1 MADELEEK
9 LQLKLAEKYEERVAG
24 KISEFGGLLT
34 RRAAIRLL
42 CKENG
47 IDTGRKIRLAQAA
60 SETLPFSF
68 SGSVDRI
75 FPVQSFASGEKC
87 VRLHLSDS
95 TGGGTLVLW
104 NAQASLVEGALSA
117 GDELECKGAYSR
129 GGEIHLG
136 REGAITVVKKF
147 PPTPIGKLTAG
158 ACSTEGIVKEVE
170 PDYHYLDKKT
180 GGEKKM
186 SSFQFCEEGVEKG
199 GAVGGREHA
208 GGGSDVCRRV
218 VVWSIPEGTP
228 NVEVGDS
235 LLLENV
241 LFKNGELHFNSFS
254 RMVRKVSAS
263 EKSGKVES
271 AKIAGVEAVLAI
283 GKSEFRMG
291 VLDALALLGITKV
304 PDGVQPS
311 TVLSIRLQAVV
322 GKKAHYREEGGKLS
336 WLLLKE

>member
-9 LQLKLAEKYEERVAG
+9 LQRKLAEKYEERVAG
-24 KISEFGGLLT
+24 KISDFGGLLT

-47 IDTGRKIRLAQAA
+47 IDTERKIHLAEAA

-68 SGSVDRI
+68 SGRVDRI

-87 VRLHLSDS
+87 VRLHLSDRS
-95 TGGGTLVLW
+95 GGGTLVLW
-104 NAQASLVEGALSA
+104 NSQSSLVEGTVST

-129 GGEIHLG
+129 SGEIHLG
-136 REGAITVVKKF
+136 REGTITVAKKSLL
-147 PPTPIGKLTAG
+147 TPIGKLTAG
-158 ACSTEGIVKEVE
+158 ACSTEGAVLEVE

-186 SSFQFCEEGVEKG
+186 SSFQLCQG
-199 GAVGGREHA
+199 
-208 GGGSDVCRRV
+208 DDCRRV
-218 VVWSIPEGTP
+218 ILWSAPEGTP
-228 NVEVGDS
+228 NVEEGDS

-241 LFKNGELHFNSFS
+241 TFKNGELHFNSFS
-254 RMVRKVSAS
+254 RMVRKVSAR

-271 AKIAGVEAVLAI
+271 AEIVEEEALFRI
-283 GKSEFRMG
+283 GKSEFRMS
-291 VLDALALLGITKV
+291 VLDALALLGIRTV
-304 PDGVQPS
+304 PQGVQPS
-311 TVLSIRLQAVV
+311 TMLSIRLQTVV
-322 GKKAHYREEGGKLS
+322 GKKAHYREEDGKLT